1 MIKKIKINFKW
12 IRAFGVVILFSL
24 LAFYVY
30 QINAETSEKY
40 SIQDYQKRILDISK
54 ENKGLEINSAQMS
67 SLDSI
72 AQTIKGLE
80 FEETGEIHYIQ
91 VLEAQVVIR

>member
-1 MIKKIKINFKW
+1 MKKIKLSLKW
-12 IRAFGVVILFSL
+12 IRILGAITLFSL

-40 SIQDYQKRILDISK
+40 SIQDYQGRISEISK
-54 ENKGLEINSAQMS
+54 ENKNLEINSAQAG

-91 VLEAQVVIR
+91 VLEAQVVTR